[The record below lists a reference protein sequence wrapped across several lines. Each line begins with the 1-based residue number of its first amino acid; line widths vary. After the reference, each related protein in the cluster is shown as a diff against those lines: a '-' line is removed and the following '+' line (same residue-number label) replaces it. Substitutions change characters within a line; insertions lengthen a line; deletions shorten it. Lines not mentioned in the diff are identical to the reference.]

1 MSVYYPQG
9 VVVLRVLLEDF
20 STKSVRLQKPYK
32 WTVIAK
38 ELTVNL
44 NSYLEADTF
53 DCTID
58 YKNLPFD
65 PRIIRSL
72 GVSIHI
78 ENKKQIFDLAKG
90 GGLDPI
96 TPTKDNVVFQG
107 FADTDAITLDDN
119 SRTVKIEGRDF
130 TSLLIDRE
138 YLGDPIY
145 LTKPVNQIIRDLLDQ
160 IPQTKVDPADKG
172 QGLEIELLGLEE
184 SELPTIANLT
194 TGKGPMDGAKN
205 ARKKRSYWDKI
216 QELVNDSGLIAY
228 ISIDKLVITKPRNL
242 YDRAKS
248 KVFVYGRNIKN
259 LEFQRKLGRQKGF
272 NVRVVSLN
280 LKDKKL
286 EEARIPEE
294 ASDEWIK
301 DIGIKKEAIRL
312 PVAKVAGVD
321 NQEQGAT
328 EPEGEVAPYMTFKVS
343 QDITSKE
350 QLVKIGE
357 KIYEELGRQQIEGKL
372 STMEMKVFSPESPNT
387 VDRFFDATKFRIGTP
402 IEIRIDQGD
411 LEGLNRLLAPAARN
425 KQKEEE
431 AAKSIEQR
439 QRAIVDFLRRR
450 GYVGEKGQIAEAMA
464 EALTRFDTP
473 FYTKAVTFT
482 LSQDKG
488 FSMDLD
494 FINFVEIP
502 KSLVE

>member
-32 WTVIAK
+32 WTVVAK
-38 ELTVNL
+38 QLTVNL

-72 GVSIHI
+72 GISIHM
-78 ENKKQIFDLAKG
+78 ENKKQIFNLKDG

-96 TPTKDNVVFQG
+96 TPTKDNIIFQG
-107 FADTDAITLDDN
+107 FADTDSINLDES

-138 YLGDPIY
+138 YLGDPIL
-145 LTKPVNQIIRDLLDQ
+145 LTKPVDKIIRDLLDQ
-160 IPQTKVDPADKG
+160 LPQTKVDANDKG
-172 QGLEIELLGLEE
+172 QGLEIELIGLKED
-184 SELPTIANLT
+184 ELPTLANLT
-194 TGKGPMDGAKN
+194 TSKGPMDGAKN
-205 ARKKRSYWDKI
+205 ARAKRSYWDKI
-216 QELVNDSGLIAY
+216 QEIVNDSGLIAY
-228 ISIDKLVITKPRNL
+228 VAIDKLIITKPRNL

-248 KVFVYGRNIKN
+248 KVFVYGRNIKS

-272 NVRVVSLN
+272 NIRVVSLN

-301 DIGIKKEAIRL
+301 DIGVKKEAIRL
-312 PVAKVAGVD
+312 PVAKAAGTN
-321 NQEQGAT
+321 NQQQGAVD
-328 EPEGEVAPYMTFKVS
+328 PIGEVAPYMTFKVN
-343 QDITSKE
+343 QDISSKE

-372 STMEMKVFSPESPNT
+372 TTLEMKIFSPET
-387 VDRFFDATKFRIGTP
+387 KEFFEATKFRVGTP
-402 IEIRIDQGD
+402 IELRIDQGD
-411 LEGLNRLLAPAARN
+411 LEGLNKLLPPAARN
-425 KQKEEE
+425 KQREQE
-431 AAKSIEQR
+431 AIKSIEQTR
-439 QRAIVDFLRRR
+439 RSIVDFLKRR

-473 FYTKAVTFT
+473 FYTKAVTFN
-482 LSQDKG
+482 LSQDNG
-488 FSMDLD
+488 FSMDID

-502 KSLVE
+502 KHLVEK

>member
-20 STKSVRLQKPYK
+20 STKSVRLQKTYK

-38 ELTVNL
+38 ELKVNL
-44 NSYLEADTF
+44 NSYSEADTF

-78 ENKKQIFDLAKG
+78 ENKKQIFDLATG

-107 FADTDAITLDDN
+107 FADNDSITLDES
-119 SRTVKIEGRDF
+119 SRVVKIEGRDF

-138 YLGDPIY
+138 YLGDPIL
-145 LTKPVNQIIRDLLDQ
+145 LTKPVNKVIRDLLDQ
-160 IPQTKVDPADKG
+160 LPQTKVDPADKG

-184 SELPTIANLT
+184 KDLPTIANLT
-194 TGKGPMDGAKN
+194 TSKGPLDGAKN

-228 ISIDKLVITKPRNL
+228 VSIDKLVITKPRNL

-248 KVFVYGRNIKN
+248 KVFVYGRNVKN
-259 LEFQRKLGRQKGF
+259 LEFERKLGRQKGF
-272 NVRVVSLN
+272 NIRVVSLN

-312 PVAKVAGVD
+312 PVAKVAGPD

-328 EPEGEVAPYMTFKVS
+328 DPEGEVAPYMTFKVS

-372 STMEMKVFSPESPNT
+372 TTMEMKVYNKESG
-387 VDRFFDATKFRIGTP
+387 FFDATKFRVGTP

-411 LEGLNRLLAPAARN
+411 LEGLNKLLPPAARN
-425 KQKEEE
+425 AEQDKEAQKG
-431 AAKSIEQR
+431 IEQR
-439 QRAIVDFLRRR
+439 QRAIVDFLKRR

-473 FYTKAVTFT
+473 FYTKAVTFS
-482 LSQDKG
+482 LSQDRG

-502 KSLVE
+502 KNLVE